1 MFAGITPCPRLRVAT
16 SFGSTYEVA
25 ATWFSALVI
34 IDLQLRPVPVAIL
47 AGKIPVAVC
56 CRIDRINVSS
66 RVAISTFAKATRSV
80 SCAID
85 AESRNAAT
93 VTMIANPITEMY
105 YYENMRLSEI
115 AALFGVTESRICQ
128 IRGEA
133 VGVLRKYLTKLLA

>member
-56 CRIDRINVSS
+56 CRTDRINVSS
-66 RVAISTFAKATRSV
+66 RVAISTFAEATRSV

-93 VTMIANPITEMY
+93 VTMIANPITEIVRTRASPRSFLLRSKDVLVAIRTVKGCQK
-105 YYENMRLSEI
+105 NSAR
-115 AALFGVTESRICQ
+115 RIKSSV
-128 IRGEA
+128 R
-133 VGVLRKYLTKLLA
+133 